1 MNNRF
6 EICCHDYELVRKTSQ
21 CEQLYCSGDHMPE
34 FCVIF
39 HKENNTS
46 CYCLNRKQLGQYW
59 QCIIKDRLYPRSCG
73 HCQICRQVSHV
84 FSELQDSFFFS
95 PRVSVFDEI
104 PLQPVAWRIFSAK
117 TEIYIEIAKSKKSAG
132 IITAHGEVC

>member
-1 MNNRF
+1 MITNWLEKLPSVNNF
-6 EICCHDYELVRKTSQ
+6 IALEITCLNFACFV
-21 CEQLYCSGDHMPE
+21 
-34 FCVIF
+34 

-104 PLQPVAWRIFSAK
+104 PLQPVAWRVFSAR